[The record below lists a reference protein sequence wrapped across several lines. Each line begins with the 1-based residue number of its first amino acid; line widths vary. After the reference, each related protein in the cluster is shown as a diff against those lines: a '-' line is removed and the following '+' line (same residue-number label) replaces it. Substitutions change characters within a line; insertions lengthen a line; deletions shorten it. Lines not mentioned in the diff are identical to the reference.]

1 MVPPLLVVAVAE
13 DRDRLAER
21 GPDVVEVDPA
31 AITLTITSNAP
42 GSGTSISST
51 WKASL
56 GSPSRSGRITHAA
69 IFSGNSP
76 GWTSSFDT
84 SAISTANVTP
94 AFVVVDGWIVF
105 KARRRQVASGDATTT
120 KSSMEASEHP
130 QLPIEPGRTDGT
142 VRVLGD
148 RLAIE
153 DLTINDPEASR
164 VVRER
169 AEAGE
174 EPARTVRRA
183 VEIGTRVLDR
193 EDTAIEVDYVR
204 REFERLAR
212 STARPSRRPTAR
224 RSSGSRR
231 LRRALGGDEG
241 PGALGE
247 ALETHSE
254 ELSEQIAQTFGED
267 REGAVQAQIKRMLEE
282 RDEEFLRR
290 LTADDE
296 RNPLGPMLS
305 TLRTWAR
312 ERKEDQDLRDE
323 KLEQKLDDLLNRAA
337 ELAGL
342 EQSREALEEAEE
354 AGTRKGRSFEERV
367 DRALERI
374 AATRGDASTHTGG
387 EGAEGGGKKGDTLI
401 ELGAAN
407 GPAAGRIVFEAK
419 DKRLSKNDTWRELN
433 EAIDARAASFAVLVV
448 AGEDRV
454 PRVGRPW
461 SSTRAT
467 S

>member
-1 MVPPLLVVAVAE
+1 
-13 DRDRLAER
+13 
-21 GPDVVEVDPA
+21 
-31 AITLTITSNAP
+31 
-42 GSGTSISST
+42 
-51 WKASL
+51 
-56 GSPSRSGRITHAA
+56 
-69 IFSGNSP
+69 
-76 GWTSSFDT
+76 
-84 SAISTANVTP
+84 
-94 AFVVVDGWIVF
+94 
-105 KARRRQVASGDATTT
+105 
-120 KSSMEASEHP
+120 MEASEHS

-212 STARPSRRPTAR
+212 SH
-224 RSSGSRR
+224 SGTVEETHREAVER
-231 LRRALGGDEG
+231 IEEGLRRALGGDEG

-305 TLRTWAR
+305 TLRAWAR
-312 ERKEDQDLRDE
+312 ERREDQDLRDE

-433 EAIDARAASFAVLVV
+433 EAKDARAASFAVLVV

-454 PRVGRPW
+454 PAGRETLVEYEGNKLIVAVDREDPDGLALEVAYRLAAARVAMAREHDLTVDAAEVRVVSEEAVTCLKQAQAIRSTLTGIKT
-461 SSTRAT
+461 SSDKARVSLDEMVEAVRARLERIESLIEVADT
-467 S
+467 EN

>member
-1 MVPPLLVVAVAE
+1 
-13 DRDRLAER
+13 
-21 GPDVVEVDPA
+21 
-31 AITLTITSNAP
+31 
-42 GSGTSISST
+42 
-51 WKASL
+51 
-56 GSPSRSGRITHAA
+56 
-69 IFSGNSP
+69 
-76 GWTSSFDT
+76 
-84 SAISTANVTP
+84 
-94 AFVVVDGWIVF
+94 
-105 KARRRQVASGDATTT
+105 
-120 KSSMEASEHP
+120 MEASEHP

-212 STARPSRRPTAR
+212 SHSETVEETHREAVERIEE
-224 RSSGSRR
+224 G

-342 EQSREALEEAEE
+342 EQSREALEEAEK

-454 PRVGRPW
+454 PAGRETLVEYEGNKLIVAVDREEPDGLALEVAYRLASARVAMAREHDLTVDAAEVRVVAEEAVTCLKQAQAIRSTLTGIKT
-461 SSTRAT
+461 SSDKARVSLDEMVEAVRARLERIESLIEVADT
-467 S
+467 ET

>member
-1 MVPPLLVVAVAE
+1 
-13 DRDRLAER
+13 
-21 GPDVVEVDPA
+21 
-31 AITLTITSNAP
+31 
-42 GSGTSISST
+42 
-51 WKASL
+51 
-56 GSPSRSGRITHAA
+56 
-69 IFSGNSP
+69 
-76 GWTSSFDT
+76 
-84 SAISTANVTP
+84 
-94 AFVVVDGWIVF
+94 
-105 KARRRQVASGDATTT
+105 
-120 KSSMEASEHP
+120 MEASEHS

-212 STARPSRRPTAR
+212 SHSETVEDTHREAVERIEE
-224 RSSGSRR
+224 G

-454 PRVGRPW
+454 PAGRETLVEYEGNKLIVAVDREEPDGLALEVAYRLAAARVAMAREHDLTVDAAEVRVVAEEAVTCLKQAQAIRSTLTGIKT
-461 SSTRAT
+461 SSDKARLSLDEMVEAVRARLERIESLIEVADT
-467 S
+467 EN